1 MSSNVKDYLSV
12 ERISIQEME
21 QSLMNQ
27 KSRLLKNY
35 RLSNLLGFKDEQEVE
50 SYNSADIRK
59 TAPYIEKNNSSM
71 IDRPVMKRPAKFKP
85 PFDTYYFRDFLWK
98 VAFSNSMIV

>member
-1 MSSNVKDYLSV
+1 MSNNVKDYLSV

-35 RLSNLLGFKDEQEVE
+35 RLSNLLGFKDVEKEV
-50 SYNSADIRK
+50 
-59 TAPYIEKNNSSM
+59 
-71 IDRPVMKRPAKFKP
+71 
-85 PFDTYYFRDFLWK
+85 
-98 VAFSNSMIV
+98 